1 MRIEELVK
9 EKVLLLD
16 GAMGTMIQ
24 KQQLT
29 EEQYRGERFASSD
42 KMQKGNNDL
51 LSITMPELIRDI
63 HVLYLKAGADIIT
76 TNTFNSN
83 AISMADYGMESLV
96 YELNRSAALIAR
108 EAISS
113 VRAEGSARAT
123 DSGKAPGDSS
133 PRFVAGTMGP
143 TNRTASMSADVADP
157 AARSVTFDQLVEAYH
172 EQARGLFDGGADI
185 LLVETVFDTLNAKAA
200 LFAIEKLFDATGR
213 RLPVMVS
220 GTVTDISGRM
230 LTGQTLEA
238 FMISVS
244 HFPLFSIGLNCA
256 FGAEKLR
263 PFVEELS
270 AIAPW
275 PVSVHPNAG
284 LPNQFG
290 GYDQGAAEMASLVKE
305 YLDSGWV
312 NIIGGCCGTTEKHI
326 EALDRLRK
334 EYSPRVI
341 PLLKSV
347 TALSGLEPMVIT
359 PDRNFV
365 NVGERTN
372 VAGSK
377 RFARLI
383 KEEKYGE
390 AMEVAAE
397 QVENGA
403 QVLDICMDEALLDG
417 QRAMTTFINYLISD
431 PAVSRVPLMIDS
443 SDWRIIEAGLKCT
456 PGRAVVNSISLKEG
470 EEKFLHHARM
480 IKRYGAAMV
489 VMLFD
494 ERGQADTLERRIE
507 VTERSYRLLTEKAGV
522 LPEEI
527 IIDPNILAV
536 ATGIEEHNDYAVGFI
551 KATEWIKNNL
561 PEVKVSGGVSNL
573 SFSFR
578 GNDTVREAMHSVFL
592 YHAVKAGMDM
602 GIVNPG
608 LLQIYSEIDKD
619 LLQLT
624 EDVVLNRRKDA
635 TDRLLLYAEKVKG
648 SSSREKEAEEWRTR
662 PVLERISYAMIK
674 GIDSRIEEDVE
685 EARALFEKS
694 LHIIEGPL
702 MDAMN
707 EVGDLFGSGKMFLPQ
722 VVRSARVM
730 KRAVERLTPYIE
742 QENIAGSRSS
752 EGTVLLATVKGD
764 VHDIGKNIVGV
775 VMACNNYEIV
785 DMGVMVS
792 AEKIIER
799 ALELKADFIGLS
811 GLITPSLEEMVHVAR
826 EMERRD
832 VNIPL
837 LIGGATTSEI
847 HTAVKIAPVY
857 KGVVVHVRD
866 ASRSTS
872 VLRSVSRR
880 GADSSFVDGIRE
892 KYVAMRDEFARKERE
907 RELISLEEARRNAW
921 KSDWSGPMITTP
933 AKMGVLNYDDFEIDE
948 VKEYIDWTYFFF
960 AWKLNGKYPQL
971 FDDPVKG
978 EEARKLFTE
987 AKEFLDLIKSEKLV
1001 RCRAV
1006 SGIFEAVSDGDDVV
1020 VENNHI
1026 RKTGQ
1031 MRLVFLRNQE
1041 KKKEGHN
1048 LCLADFV
1055 APRESGLTDYA
1066 GAFVVTAEVDE
1077 KRLKEVARD
1086 DFAVIMIRILADRL
1100 AEALAELVHMKVRRE
1115 TWGYA
1120 ADEELT
1126 VEEMLKIKY
1135 RGIRPAPGY
1144 PACPDHTGKRDIFD
1158 LLGAEKATGVVL
1170 TGSYAMNP
1178 VSSVCGYIFA
1188 AEEAKYFNVGKIG
1201 TDQLEDYARRRGITI
1216 EEAAVWLA
1224 PSLRQ

>member
-24 KQQLT
+24 KRQLT
-29 EEQYRGERFASSD
+29 EEQYRGSRFAASER
-42 KMQKGNNDL
+42 MQKGNNDL
-51 LSITMPELIRDI
+51 LTLTMPDLIREI
-63 HVLYLKAGADIIT
+63 HTLYLKAGADIIT

-83 AISMADYGMESLV
+83 SISMSDYGMEELV
-96 YELNRSAALIAR
+96 YELNRAAATVAR
-108 EAISS
+108 QAISEM
-113 VRAEGSARAT
+113 AAG
-123 DSGKAPGDSS
+123 GDKT

-143 TNRTASMSADVADP
+143 TNRTASMSADVANP
-157 AARSVTFDQLVEAYH
+157 AARSVTFDQLVEAYY
-172 EQARGLFDGGADI
+172 EQARGLFDGGAD
-185 LLVETVFDTLNAKAA
+185 LLMVETVFDALNARAA
-200 LFAIEKLFDATGR
+200 LFAIENLFDVTGR
-213 RLPVMVS
+213 RIPVMVS
-220 GTVTDISGRM
+220 GTVTDASGRM

-256 FGAEKLR
+256 FGAENLR

-270 AIAPW
+270 GLAPW
-275 PVSVHPNAG
+275 PLSVHPNAG

-290 GYDQGAAEMASLVKE
+290 GYDQSAAEMASLVKD
-305 YLDSGWV
+305 YLENGWV

-326 EALDRLRK
+326 EALNALRQG
-334 EYSPRVI
+334 YTPRAV
-341 PLLKSV
+341 PPARRV

-359 PDRNFV
+359 PEKNFI

-383 KEEKYGE
+383 REEKYDE
-390 AMEVAAE
+390 AVAVAAE

-403 QVLDICMDEALLDG
+403 QIIDICMDEALLDG
-417 QRAMTTFINYLISD
+417 ERSMRTFINYLISD

-443 SDWRIIEAGLKCT
+443 SDWRVIEAGLKCS
-456 PGRAVVNSISLKEG
+456 PGRPVVNSISLKEG
-470 EEKFLHHARM
+470 EDSFLRHARL

-494 ERGQADTLERRIE
+494 EKGQADTLERRIE
-507 VTERSYRLLTEKAGV
+507 VAERSYRLLTGKAGV

-527 IIDPNILAV
+527 IIDPNVLAV

-551 KATEWIKNNL
+551 RATGWIKKNL
-561 PEVKVSGGVSNL
+561 PGVKVSGGVSNL

-578 GNDTVREAMHSVFL
+578 GNDIVREAMHSVFL

-635 TDRLLLYAEKVKG
+635 TDRLVMFAGSIKG
-648 SSSREKEAEEWRTR
+648 SASREKEAEEWRGR
-662 PVLERISYAMIK
+662 GVLERIQYSMIK
-674 GIDSRIEEDVE
+674 GIDTHIEDDVE
-685 EARALFEKS
+685 EARALFDRA

-730 KRAVERLTPYIE
+730 KRAVGKLTPWIE
-742 QENIAGSRSS
+742 EENATGTRGS
-752 EGTVLLATVKGD
+752 EGRVLLATVKGD

-775 VMACNNYEIV
+775 VMACNNYEIT
-785 DMGVMVS
+785 DLGVMVP
-792 AEKIIER
+792 AERIIDT
-799 ALELKADFIGLS
+799 ALEVKADFIGLS
-811 GLITPSLEEMVHVAR
+811 GLITPSLEEMVNVAR
-826 EMERRD
+826 EMERRRI
-832 VNIPL
+832 NIPL

-847 HTAVKIAPVY
+847 HTAVRIDPAY
-857 KGVVVHVRD
+857 SGVVVHVKD
-866 ASRSTS
+866 ASRSTA
-872 VLRSVSRR
+872 VLRAVSGRD
-880 GADSSFVDGIRE
+880 ADSSFVDGVKD
-892 KYVAMRDEFARKERE
+892 KYAALRDDFARRE
-907 RELISLEEARRNAW
+907 STRDLIPLKEARSNRWSPAW
-921 KSDWSGPMITTP
+921 NSSMITPP
-933 AKMGVLNYDDFEIDE
+933 AVTGVVRYDDFAIDE
-948 VKEYIDWTYFFF
+948 VREYIDWTFFFF
-960 AWKLNGKYPQL
+960 AWKLNGKYPQI

-978 EEARKLFTE
+978 EEARKLYGE
-987 AKEFLDLIKSEKLV
+987 AQQYLDLITSEKLI

-1006 SGIFEAVSDGDDVV
+1006 SGIFPAVSDGDDVV
-1020 VENNHI
+1020 IVADDDRNAEI
-1026 RKTGQ
+1026 R
-1031 MRLVFLRNQE
+1031 RLVFLRNQE
-1041 KKKEGHN
+1041 RKREGHN
-1048 LCLADFV
+1048 LCLSDYV

-1066 GAFVVTAEVDE
+1066 GAFVVTAEVNE
-1077 KRLKEVARD
+1077 ERLREVAGD
-1086 DFAVIMIRILADRL
+1086 DFATIMIRILADRL

-1115 TWGYA
+1115 SWGYA
-1120 ADEELT
+1120 AGET
-1126 VEEMLKIKY
+1126 ISVEDMLKIRY

-1158 LLGAEKATGVVL
+1158 LLGAEEATGVIL
-1170 TGSYAMNP
+1170 TESYAMSP

-1188 AEEAKYFNVGKIG
+1188 AEESAYFNVGKIG
-1201 TDQLEDYARRRGITI
+1201 TDQLEDYARRRGITT
-1216 EEAAVWLA
+1216 EEASQWLA

>member
-1 MRIEELVK
+1 MRIEDLIK

-24 KQQLT
+24 RRELT
-29 EEQYRGERFASSD
+29 EEQYRGERFAGSER
-42 KMQKGNNDL
+42 MQKGNNDL
-51 LSITMPELIRDI
+51 LTLTMPDLIREL
-63 HVLYLKAGADIIT
+63 HTLYLEAGSDIIT

-83 AISMADYGMESLV
+83 SISMADYGMEELV
-96 YELNRSAALIAR
+96 YELNRAAATVAR
-108 EAISS
+108 EAI
-113 VRAEGSARAT
+113 AEMAAR
-123 DSGKAPGDSS
+123 GDMT

-143 TNRTASMSADVADP
+143 TNRTASMSADVANP
-157 AARSVTFDQLVEAYH
+157 AARSVTFDQLVEAYY
-172 EQARGLFDGGADI
+172 EQARGLFDGGAD
-185 LLVETVFDTLNAKAA
+185 LLMVETVFDALNARAA
-200 LFAIEKLFDATGR
+200 LFAIENLFDVTGR
-213 RLPVMVS
+213 RIPVMVS
-220 GTVTDISGRM
+220 GTVTDASGRM

-256 FGAEKLR
+256 FGAENLR

-270 AIAPW
+270 GLAPW
-275 PVSVHPNAG
+275 PLSVHPNAG

-290 GYDQGAAEMASLVKE
+290 GYDQSAAEMASLVKD
-305 YLDSGWV
+305 YLDNGWV

-326 EALDRLRK
+326 EALNELRK
-334 EYSPRVI
+334 GYTPRVV
-341 PLLKSV
+341 PPGRGV
-347 TALSGLEPMVIT
+347 TALSGLEPMLIT
-359 PDRNFV
+359 PEKNFI
-365 NVGERTN
+365 NIGERAN

-383 KEEKYGE
+383 REEKYGE
-390 AMEVAAE
+390 AVAVAAE

-403 QVLDICMDEALLDG
+403 QIIDICMDEALLDG
-417 QRAMTTFINYLISD
+417 ERAIRTFINYLISD
-431 PAVSRVPLMIDS
+431 PEVSRVPLMIDS
-443 SDWRIIEAGLKCT
+443 SDWRVIEAGLKCS
-456 PGRAVVNSISLKEG
+456 PGRPVVNSISLKEG
-470 EEKFLHHARM
+470 EESFLRQARL

-494 ERGQADTLERRIE
+494 EKGQADTLERRTE
-507 VTERSYRLLTEKAGV
+507 VAERSYRLLTEKAGV

-527 IIDPNILAV
+527 IIDPNVLAV

-551 KATEWIKNNL
+551 RATEWIKKNL
-561 PEVKVSGGVSNL
+561 PGVKVSGGVSNL

-635 TDRLLLYAEKVKG
+635 TDRLVMFAGSIKG
-648 SSSREKEAEEWRTR
+648 SAAREKEAEEWRGR
-662 PVLERISYAMIK
+662 SVLERIQYSMIK
-674 GIDSRIEEDVE
+674 GIDTHIEEDVE
-685 EARALFEKS
+685 EARSLFDKS

-730 KRAVERLTPYIE
+730 KRAVGRLTPYIE
-742 QENIAGSRSS
+742 EENAAGSRGS
-752 EGTVLLATVKGD
+752 EGRVLLATVKGD

-775 VMACNNYEIV
+775 VMACNNYDIT
-785 DMGVMVS
+785 DLGVMVP
-792 AEKIIER
+792 AERIIDT
-799 ALELKADFIGLS
+799 ALEVKADFIGLS
-811 GLITPSLEEMVHVAR
+811 GLITPSLEEMVNVAR
-826 EMERRD
+826 EMERRKIT
-832 VNIPL
+832 IPL

-847 HTAVKIAPVY
+847 HTAVRIDPVY
-857 KGVVVHVRD
+857 SGVVVHVKD

-872 VLRSVSRR
+872 VLRAVTGRD
-880 GADSSFVDGIRE
+880 ADSTFVDGVKE
-892 KYVAMRDEFARKERE
+892 KYGALRDDFARKESL
-907 RELISLEEARRNAW
+907 RELISLQEARSNRWNPAW
-921 KSDWSGPMITTP
+921 NSSMINTP
-933 AKMGVLNYDDFEIDE
+933 AVTGVVRYDDFAIDE
-948 VKEYIDWTYFFF
+948 VREYIDWTFFFF
-960 AWKLNGKYPQL
+960 AWKLNGKYPQI

-978 EEARKLFTE
+978 EEARKLFGE
-987 AKEFLDLIKSEKLV
+987 AQQYLDLMTSEKLV

-1006 SGIFEAVSDGDDVV
+1006 SGIFPAVGEGDDVV
-1020 VENNHI
+1020 IVSEEESNAEI
-1026 RKTGQ
+1026 K
-1031 MRLVFLRNQE
+1031 RLVFLRNQE
-1041 KKKEGHN
+1041 RKSEGHN
-1048 LCLADFV
+1048 LCLADYV

-1077 KRLKEVARD
+1077 VRLGEVAED
-1086 DFAVIMIRILADRL
+1086 DFAMIMIRILADRL

-1120 ADEELT
+1120 ADENIS
-1126 VEEMLKIKY
+1126 VEDMLKLRY

-1144 PACPDHTGKRDIFD
+1144 PACPDHTGKKDIFD
-1158 LLGAEKATGVVL
+1158 LLGAEAATGVIL
-1170 TGSYAMNP
+1170 TESFAMSP

-1188 AEEAKYFNVGKIG
+1188 AEESAYFNVGKIG
-1201 TDQLEDYARRRGITI
+1201 TDQLEDYALRRGISI
-1216 EEAAVWLA
+1216 EEAAQWLA

>member
-24 KQQLT
+24 KRQLT
-29 EEQYRGERFASSD
+29 EEQYRGSRFAVSER
-42 KMQKGNNDL
+42 MQKGNNDL
-51 LSITMPELIRDI
+51 LTLSMPDLIREI
-63 HVLYLKAGADIIT
+63 HTLYLKAGADIIT

-83 AISMADYGMESLV
+83 SISMSDYGMEELV
-96 YELNRSAALIAR
+96 YEINRAAAELAR
-108 EAISS
+108 EAI
-113 VRAEGSARAT
+113 ADLAAG
-123 DSGKAPGDSS
+123 GDTT

-143 TNRTASMSADVADP
+143 TNRTASMSADVANP
-157 AARSVTFDQLVEAYH
+157 AARSVTFDQLVEAYY
-172 EQARGLFDGGADI
+172 EQARGLFDGGAD
-185 LLVETVFDTLNAKAA
+185 LLMVETVFDALNARAA
-200 LFAIEKLFDATGR
+200 LFAIENLFDVTGR
-213 RLPVMVS
+213 RIPVMVS
-220 GTVTDISGRM
+220 GTVTDASGRM

-256 FGAEKLR
+256 FGAENLR

-270 AIAPW
+270 GLAQW
-275 PVSVHPNAG
+275 PLSVHPNAG

-290 GYDQGAAEMASLVKE
+290 GYDQSAAEMASLVKD
-305 YLDSGWV
+305 YLENGWV

-326 EALDRLRK
+326 EALNALRQG
-334 EYSPRVI
+334 YTPRVV
-341 PLLKSV
+341 PPARRV

-359 PDRNFV
+359 PEKNFI

-383 KEEKYGE
+383 REEKYDE
-390 AMEVAAE
+390 AVAVAAE

-403 QVLDICMDEALLDG
+403 QIIDICMDEALLDG
-417 QRAMTTFINYLISD
+417 ERSMRTFINYLISD

-443 SDWRIIEAGLKCT
+443 SDWRVIEAGLKCS
-456 PGRAVVNSISLKEG
+456 PGRPVVNSISLKEG
-470 EEKFLHHARM
+470 EDSFLRHARL

-494 ERGQADTLERRIE
+494 EKGQADTLERRIE
-507 VTERSYRLLTEKAGV
+507 VAERSYRLLTGKARV

-527 IIDPNILAV
+527 IIDPNVLAV

-551 KATEWIKNNL
+551 RATGWIKKNL
-561 PEVKVSGGVSNL
+561 PGVKVSGGVSNL

-635 TDRLLLYAEKVKG
+635 TDRLVMFAGSIKG
-648 SSSREKEAEEWRTR
+648 GASREKEAEEWRGR
-662 PVLERISYAMIK
+662 GVLERIQYSMIK
-674 GIDSRIEEDVE
+674 GIDTHIEDDVE
-685 EARALFEKS
+685 EARALFDRA

-730 KRAVERLTPYIE
+730 KRAVGKLTPWIE
-742 QENIAGSRSS
+742 EENATGTRGS
-752 EGTVLLATVKGD
+752 EGRVLLATVKGD

-775 VMACNNYEIV
+775 VMACNNYEIT
-785 DMGVMVS
+785 DLGVMVP
-792 AEKIIER
+792 AERIIDT
-799 ALELKADFIGLS
+799 ALEVKADFIGLS
-811 GLITPSLEEMVHVAR
+811 GLITPSLEEMVNVAR
-826 EMERRD
+826 EMERRRI
-832 VNIPL
+832 NIPL

-847 HTAVKIAPVY
+847 HTAVRIDPAY
-857 KGVVVHVRD
+857 SGVVVHVKD
-866 ASRSTS
+866 ASRSTA
-872 VLRSVSRR
+872 VLRAVSGRD
-880 GADSSFVDGIRE
+880 ADSSFVDGVKE
-892 KYVAMRDEFARKERE
+892 KYAALRDDFARRE
-907 RELISLEEARRNAW
+907 STRDLIPLKEARSNRWSTAW
-921 KSDWSGPMITTP
+921 NSSMITPP
-933 AKMGVLNYDDFEIDE
+933 AVTGVVRYDDFAIDE
-948 VKEYIDWTYFFF
+948 VREYIDWTFFFF
-960 AWKLNGKYPQL
+960 AWKLNGKYPQI

-978 EEARKLFTE
+978 EEARKLYGE
-987 AKEFLDLIKSEKLV
+987 AQQYLDLITSEKLI

-1006 SGIFEAVSDGDDVV
+1006 SGIFPAVSDGDDVV
-1020 VENNHI
+1020 IVADDDRNAEI
-1026 RKTGQ
+1026 R
-1031 MRLVFLRNQE
+1031 RLVFLRNQE
-1041 KKKEGHN
+1041 RKREGHN
-1048 LCLADFV
+1048 LCLSDYV

-1066 GAFVVTAEVDE
+1066 GAFVVTAEVNE
-1077 KRLKEVARD
+1077 ERLREVAGD
-1086 DFAVIMIRILADRL
+1086 DFATIMIRILADRL

-1120 ADEELT
+1120 AGEKIS
-1126 VEEMLKIKY
+1126 VEDMLKIRY

-1158 LLGAEKATGVVL
+1158 LLGAEEATGVIL
-1170 TGSYAMNP
+1170 TESYAMSP

-1188 AEEAKYFNVGKIG
+1188 AEESAYFNVGKIG
-1201 TDQLEDYARRRGITI
+1201 RDQLEDYARRRGITT
-1216 EEAAVWLA
+1216 EEASQWLA